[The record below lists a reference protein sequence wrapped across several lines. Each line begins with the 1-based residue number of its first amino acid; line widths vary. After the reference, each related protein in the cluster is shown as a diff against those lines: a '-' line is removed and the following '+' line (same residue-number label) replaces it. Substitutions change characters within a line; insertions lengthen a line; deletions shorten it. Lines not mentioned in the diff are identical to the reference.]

1 MKIAFLFPG
10 QGSQYVGMGKDLCEK
25 YDEVN
30 EIYEKAKKI
39 TGIDV
44 KEVSFEDKEE
54 KLNQTKYTQLCIV
67 TMSLGILEV
76 LKKNNIQADMT
87 AGLSLGEYVSLNYAN
102 SIDTENTLKII
113 QKRGEYMQD
122 LAPKGEWSMVAVLGL
137 SDNLVEEA
145 CSEVKNGFAVP
156 ANYNCPG
163 QVVVSGD
170 KIGITELTQ
179 IAKEKGAK
187 RVIELKTSGPFH
199 TKKLEEASKKLR
211 VELEKIEIKAPDC
224 VVVKNLDGKPYNTNE
239 NIKEVLEK
247 HIISPVKFSD
257 SIKYML
263 ENSVDT
269 FIEVGPGKTLTSLVR
284 KIDRNVNC
292 INISDVASL
301 ESAIELLN
309 S

>member
-10 QGSQYVGMGKDLCEK
+10 QGSQYVGMGRDLCEK

-30 EIYEKAKKI
+30 EVYEKAKKI

-76 LKKNNIQADMT
+76 LKKNNIQAEMT

-187 RVIELKTSGPFH
+187 RVVELKTSGPFH
-199 TKKLEEASKKLR
+199 TKKLEEASKKLKA
-211 VELEKIEIKAPDC
+211 ELEKIEIKVPDC
-224 VVVKNLDGKPYNTNE
+224 VVIKNLDGKPYNANE

-263 ENSVDT
+263 ENGVDT

-301 ESAIELLN
+301 ESAIELLT

>member
-170 KIGITELTQ
+170 KIGISELTQ

-224 VVVKNLDGKPYNTNE
+224 AVVKNLDGKPYNTNE

>member
-137 SDNLVEEA
+137 PDKLVEEA

-187 RVIELKTSGPFH
+187 RVVELRTSGPFH
-199 TKKLEEASKKLR
+199 TKKLEEASKKLKA
-211 VELEKIEIKAPDC
+211 ELEKIEIKVPDC
-224 VVVKNLDGKPYNTNE
+224 VVIKNLDGKPYNTNE

-263 ENSVDT
+263 ENGVDT

>member
-30 EIYEKAKKI
+30 EVYEKAKKI

-145 CSEVKNGFAVP
+145 CSEVKNGFAGP

-170 KIGITELTQ
+170 KIGISELTQ

-224 VVVKNLDGKPYNTNE
+224 AVVKNLDGKPYNTNE

>member
-1 MKIAFLFPG
+1 
-10 QGSQYVGMGKDLCEK
+10 MGKDLCEK

-44 KEVSFEDKEE
+44 KEVSFENKEE

-102 SIDTENTLKII
+102 SIDTKNTLKII

-187 RVIELKTSGPFH
+187 RVVELKTSGPFH
-199 TKKLEEASKKLR
+199 TKKLEEASKKLKA
-211 VELEKIEIKAPDC
+211 ELEKIEIKVPDC
-224 VVVKNLDGKPYNTNE
+224 VVIKNLDGKPYNANE

-263 ENSVDT
+263 ENGVDT

>member
-30 EIYEKAKKI
+30 EVYEKAKKI

-137 SDNLVEEA
+137 PDNLVEEA

-187 RVIELKTSGPFH
+187 RVVELKTSGPFH
-199 TKKLEEASKKLR
+199 TKKLEEASKKLKA
-211 VELEKIEIKAPDC
+211 ELEKIEIKVPDC
-224 VVVKNLDGKPYNTNE
+224 VVIKNLDGKPYNTNE

-263 ENSVDT
+263 ENGVDT

>member
-137 SDNLVEEA
+137 PDNLVEEA

-187 RVIELKTSGPFH
+187 RVVELKTSGPFH
-199 TKKLEEASKKLR
+199 TKKLEEASKKLKA
-211 VELEKIEIKAPDC
+211 ELEKIEIKVPDC
-224 VVVKNLDGKPYNTNE
+224 VVIKNLDGKPYNTNE

-263 ENSVDT
+263 ENGVDT

-292 INISDVASL
+292 INISDVASI

>member
-30 EIYEKAKKI
+30 EVYEKAKKI

>member
-187 RVIELKTSGPFH
+187 RVVELKTSGPFH
-199 TKKLEEASKKLR
+199 TKKLEEASKKLKA
-211 VELEKIEIKAPDC
+211 ELEKIEIKVPDC
-224 VVVKNLDGKPYNTNE
+224 VVIKNLDGKPYNANE
-239 NIKEVLEK
+239 NIKEILEK

-263 ENSVDT
+263 ENGVDT

-301 ESAIELLN
+301 ESAIELLT

>member
-10 QGSQYVGMGKDLCEK
+10 QGSQYVGMGRDLCEK

-67 TMSLGILEV
+67 TMSLGILEI

-137 SDNLVEEA
+137 PDNLVEEA

-187 RVIELKTSGPFH
+187 RVVELKTSGPFH
-199 TKKLEEASKKLR
+199 TKKLEEASKKLKA
-211 VELEKIEIKAPDC
+211 ELEKIEIKVPDC
-224 VVVKNLDGKPYNTNE
+224 VVIKNLDGKPYNANE

-263 ENSVDT
+263 ENGVDT
-269 FIEVGPGKTLTSLVR
+269 FIEIGPGKTLTSLVR

-301 ESAIELLN
+301 RKRNRIAK
-309 S
+309 

>member
-137 SDNLVEEA
+137 PDNLVEEA

-187 RVIELKTSGPFH
+187 RVVELKTSGPFH
-199 TKKLEEASKKLR
+199 TKKLEEASKKLKA
-211 VELEKIEIKAPDC
+211 ELEKIEIKVPDC
-224 VVVKNLDGKPYNTNE
+224 VVIKNLDGKPYNTNE

-263 ENSVDT
+263 ENGVDT

-284 KIDRNVNC
+284 KIDRNINC
-292 INISDVASL
+292 INISDGTSL

>member
-137 SDNLVEEA
+137 PDNLVEEA

-187 RVIELKTSGPFH
+187 RVVELKTSGPFH
-199 TKKLEEASKKLR
+199 TKKLEEASKKLKA
-211 VELEKIEIKAPDC
+211 ELEKIEIKVPDC
-224 VVVKNLDGKPYNTNE
+224 VVIKNLDGKSYNTNE

-263 ENSVDT
+263 ENGVDT

-301 ESAIELLN
+301 GSTIELLN

>member
-10 QGSQYVGMGKDLCEK
+10 QGSQYVGMGRDLCEK

-30 EIYEKAKKI
+30 EVYEKAKKI

-76 LKKNNIQADMT
+76 LKKNNIQAEMT

-179 IAKEKGAK
+179 IEKEKGAK
-187 RVIELKTSGPFH
+187 RVVELKTSGPFH
-199 TKKLEEASKKLR
+199 TKKLEEASKKLKA
-211 VELEKIEIKAPDC
+211 ELEKIEIKVPDC
-224 VVVKNLDGKPYNTNE
+224 VVIKNLDGKPYNANE

-263 ENSVDT
+263 ENGVDT

-301 ESAIELLN
+301 ESAIELLT

>member
-10 QGSQYVGMGKDLCEK
+10 QGSQYVGMGRDLCEK

-137 SDNLVEEA
+137 PDNLVEEA

-187 RVIELKTSGPFH
+187 RVVELKTSGPFH
-199 TKKLEEASKKLR
+199 TKKLEEASKKLKA
-211 VELEKIEIKAPDC
+211 ELEKIEIKVPDC
-224 VVVKNLDGKPYNTNE
+224 VVIKNLDGKPYNTNE

-263 ENSVDT
+263 ENGVDT

-292 INISDVASL
+292 INISDVTSL

>member
-170 KIGITELTQ
+170 KIGISELTQ

>member
-30 EIYEKAKKI
+30 EVYEKAKKI

-170 KIGITELTQ
+170 KIGISELTQ

-224 VVVKNLDGKPYNTNE
+224 AVVKNLDGKPYNTNE

>member
-76 LKKNNIQADMT
+76 LKKNNIQAEMT

-170 KIGITELTQ
+170 KIGISELTQ

>member
-137 SDNLVEEA
+137 PDNLVEEA

-187 RVIELKTSGPFH
+187 RVVELKTSGPFH
-199 TKKLEEASKKLR
+199 TKKLEEASKKLKA
-211 VELEKIEIKAPDC
+211 ELEKIEIKVPDC
-224 VVVKNLDGKPYNTNE
+224 VVIKNLDGKPYNTNE

-263 ENSVDT
+263 ENGVDT

>member
-137 SDNLVEEA
+137 PDKLVEEA

-170 KIGITELTQ
+170 KIGIIELTQ

-199 TKKLEEASKKLR
+199 TKKLEEASKKLKA
-211 VELEKIEIKAPDC
+211 ELEKIEIKVPDC
-224 VVVKNLDGKPYNTNE
+224 VVIKNLDGKPYNTNE

-263 ENSVDT
+263 ENGVDT

>member
-30 EIYEKAKKI
+30 EVYEKAKKI

-187 RVIELKTSGPFH
+187 RVVELKTSGPFH
-199 TKKLEEASKKLR
+199 TKKLEEASKKLKA
-211 VELEKIEIKAPDC
+211 ELEKIEIKVPDC
-224 VVVKNLDGKPYNTNE
+224 VVIKNLDGKPYNANE
-239 NIKEVLEK
+239 NIKEILEK

-263 ENSVDT
+263 ENGVDT

-301 ESAIELLN
+301 ESAIELLT

>member
-137 SDNLVEEA
+137 PDNLVEEA

-179 IAKEKGAK
+179 IAKEKGTK
-187 RVIELKTSGPFH
+187 RVVELKTSGPFH
-199 TKKLEEASKKLR
+199 TKKLEEASKKLKA
-211 VELEKIEIKAPDC
+211 ELEKIEIKVPDC
-224 VVVKNLDGKPYNTNE
+224 VVIKNLDGKPYNTNE

-263 ENSVDT
+263 ENGVDT

>member
-30 EIYEKAKKI
+30 EVYEKAKKI

-44 KEVSFEDKEE
+44 KEVSFEDKEK

-170 KIGITELTQ
+170 KIGISELTQ

-301 ESAIELLN
+301 ESTIELLN

>member
-170 KIGITELTQ
+170 KIGISELTQ

-199 TKKLEEASKKLR
+199 TKKLEEASKKLKA
-211 VELEKIEIKAPDC
+211 ELEKIEIKAPDC

>member
-137 SDNLVEEA
+137 PDNLVEEA

-187 RVIELKTSGPFH
+187 RVVELKTSGPFH
-199 TKKLEEASKKLR
+199 TKKLEEASKKLKA
-211 VELEKIEIKAPDC
+211 ELEKIEIKVPDC
-224 VVVKNLDGKPYNTNE
+224 VVIKNLDGKPYNTNE

-263 ENSVDT
+263 ENGVDT
-269 FIEVGPGKTLTSLVR
+269 FIEAGPGKTLTSLVR

>member
-137 SDNLVEEA
+137 PDNLVEEA

-170 KIGITELTQ
+170 KIGIIELTQ

-199 TKKLEEASKKLR
+199 TKKLEEASKKLKA
-211 VELEKIEIKAPDC
+211 ELEKIEIKVPDC
-224 VVVKNLDGKPYNTNE
+224 VVIKNLDGKPYNTNE

-263 ENSVDT
+263 ENGVDT

>member
-10 QGSQYVGMGKDLCEK
+10 QGSQYVGMGRDLCEK

-137 SDNLVEEA
+137 PDNLVEEA

-187 RVIELKTSGPFH
+187 RVVELKTSGPFH
-199 TKKLEEASKKLR
+199 TKKLEEASKKLKA
-211 VELEKIEIKAPDC
+211 ELEKIEIKVPDC
-224 VVVKNLDGKPYNTNE
+224 VVIKNLDGKPYNTNE

-263 ENSVDT
+263 ENGVDT

-284 KIDRNVNC
+284 KIDRNINC
-292 INISDVASL
+292 INISDGTSL

>member
-1 MKIAFLFPG
+1 MKISFLFPG

-44 KEVSFEDKEE
+44 KEVSFENKEE

-102 SIDTENTLKII
+102 SIDTKNTLKII

-187 RVIELKTSGPFH
+187 RVVELKTSGPFH
-199 TKKLEEASKKLR
+199 TKKLEEASKKLKA
-211 VELEKIEIKAPDC
+211 ELEKIEIKVPDC
-224 VVVKNLDGKPYNTNE
+224 VVIKNLDGKPYNANE

-263 ENSVDT
+263 ENGVDT

>member
-44 KEVSFEDKEE
+44 KEVSFENKEE

-102 SIDTENTLKII
+102 SIDTKNTLKII

-187 RVIELKTSGPFH
+187 RVVELKTSGPFH
-199 TKKLEEASKKLR
+199 TKKLEEASKKLKA
-211 VELEKIEIKAPDC
+211 ELEKIEIKVPDC
-224 VVVKNLDGKPYNTNE
+224 VVIKNLDGKPYNANE

-263 ENSVDT
+263 ENGVDT

>member
-170 KIGITELTQ
+170 KIGISELTQ

-199 TKKLEEASKKLR
+199 TKKLEEASKKLKA
-211 VELEKIEIKAPDC
+211 ELEKIEIKAPDC

-301 ESAIELLN
+301 ESTIELLN

>member
-170 KIGITELTQ
+170 EIGITELTQ

-187 RVIELKTSGPFH
+187 RVVELKTSGPFH
-199 TKKLEEASKKLR
+199 TKKLEEASKKLKA
-211 VELEKIEIKAPDC
+211 ELEKIEIKVPDC
-224 VVVKNLDGKPYNTNE
+224 VVIKNLDGKPYNTNE

-263 ENSVDT
+263 ENGVDT